1 MNRYETSLPERIK
14 YGLGDFA
21 QNGVFTF
28 MSSYYNKFWLEAQHP
43 AGFLSFSCLSYN
55 EGSNWLTMSS
65 LGFHVRKKDCQPSP
79 YCSVRF
85 EQVEPWSSRHPID

>member
-28 MSSYYNKFWLEAQHP
+28 MSSYFLFFCTDIARIGLEY
-43 AGFLSFSCLSYN
+43 AGMVTFIGRIY
-55 EGSNWLTMSS
+55 
-65 LGFHVRKKDCQPSP
+65 
-79 YCSVRF
+79 
-85 EQVEPWSSRHPID
+85 

>member
-28 MSSYYNKFWLEAQHP
+28 MSSYFLFFCTDIAGIGLEY
-43 AGFLSFSCLSYN
+43 AGMVTFI
-55 EGSNWLTMSS
+55 
-65 LGFHVRKKDCQPSP
+65 
-79 YCSVRF
+79 
-85 EQVEPWSSRHPID
+85 SRIYYKNDTRQRTVAAKS